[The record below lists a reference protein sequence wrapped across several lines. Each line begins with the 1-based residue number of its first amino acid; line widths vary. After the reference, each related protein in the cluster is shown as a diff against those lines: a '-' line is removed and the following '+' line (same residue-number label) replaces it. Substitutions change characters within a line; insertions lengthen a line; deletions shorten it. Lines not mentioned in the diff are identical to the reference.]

1 MDAVSV
7 GLEIIL
13 CAMPIHVRLKRGA
26 IGLVQIVVPIALV
39 AGRAVGPMTG
49 MPPATSGNNLCSPPS
64 VAPAGT

>member
-1 MDAVSV
+1 MDVVSV
-7 GLEIIL
+7 VLEIIL
-13 CAMPIHVRLKRGA
+13 CALPIHFRLKRGA
-26 IGLVQIVVPIALV
+26 IGLVQIVVPIALA